1 MVNARKTVTSPK
13 RSTNEAEPLVLV
25 KVRLPQSLVST
36 LDAISKER
44 GRASL
49 IRDVIA
55 NRLAPHPALPAVQS
69 LDRTIRA
76 VQMLM
81 KQEFGI
87 ARSYDDTKS
96 TTELLENLTVEVQN
110 LRREARALTAIM
122 AQELINRAGAM
133 DQNSDR

>member
-49 IRDVIA
+49 ERFSSVL
-55 NRLAPHPALPAVQS
+55 NREGFPLARFCDSTSLLVKEADLDGSISIDGFACPA
-69 LDRTIRA
+69 
-76 VQMLM
+76 
-81 KQEFGI
+81 FG
-87 ARSYDDTKS
+87 
-96 TTELLENLTVEVQN
+96 
-110 LRREARALTAIM
+110 
-122 AQELINRAGAM
+122 GGC
-133 DQNSDR
+133 